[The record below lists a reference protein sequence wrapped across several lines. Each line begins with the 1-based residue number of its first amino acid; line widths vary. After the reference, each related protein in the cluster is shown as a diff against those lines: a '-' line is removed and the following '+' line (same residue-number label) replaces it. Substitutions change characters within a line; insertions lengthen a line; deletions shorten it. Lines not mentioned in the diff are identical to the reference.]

1 MPESA
6 HKEGDHV
13 GRHRHHHPIFGDG
26 QTVEQ
31 RNDRFEDVNTQKSGK
46 SDVPTL
52 PKLRNIGRKIGIVEV
67 FGRADAHHVGHA
79 DGHVAIAGEVD
90 VDVEGIEQC
99 RRNHRAPRSELRQKH
114 LIINSIRLNQ
124 RHYQQGFHGPD
135 EDASDTCH
143 QHPLVKAHV
152 SGVQPVM
159 EIVERVDGTGHE
171 GREEEEVVEVG
182 QRVARAQRP
191 FVTLYQPMNHAKED
205 VRESEF
211 LDRKEMFGERVG
223 PPISQPRLHQRIVA
237 HGEEGEQQRQRQC
250 QHPTRFPSVK
260 KDSCTVCQQCQQEKQ
275 KQRLRRHY
283 LRQNQN
289 VTTNQ
294 QQIIEPILL

>member
-1 MPESA
+1 M
-6 HKEGDHV
+6 
-13 GRHRHHHPIFGDG
+13 
-26 QTVEQ
+26 
-31 RNDRFEDVNTQKSGK
+31 
-46 SDVPTL
+46 
-52 PKLRNIGRKIGIVEV
+52 
-67 FGRADAHHVGHA
+67 
-79 DGHVAIAGEVD
+79 
-90 VDVEGIEQC
+90 
-99 RRNHRAPRSELRQKH
+99 
-114 LIINSIRLNQ
+114 
-124 RHYQQGFHGPD
+124 
-135 EDASDTCH
+135 
-143 QHPLVKAHV
+143 
-152 SGVQPVM
+152 SGVQPVV
-159 EIVERVDGTGHE
+159 EVVERVDGTGHK

-191 FVTLYQPMNHAKED
+191 FVTLYQPMNHAEED

-250 QHPTRFPSVK
+250 QHPTLLLALQQPPR
-260 KDSCTVCQQCQQEKQ
+260 TVGQHGKQKQQ

-283 LRQNQN
+283 LRQYQN